1 MEEKIVHETKIEG
14 DFAFDGKVIFKN
26 DIEITGSLNVG
37 EVKADGSIYVHHEYI
52 VARDDNVANSQTVGW
67 HQTVGGHQTVGRSQK
82 VGGYQTVV
90 GPQTVGWYQTVG
102 GSQTV
107 GWSQKVGGDITVARS
122 IVTGLSIKARGTIK
136 CGDGYGIFAGTA
148 AHKNCPNN
156 RIIKCAAIIGEVLC
170 GKVEIIPEPE
180 KVTVRVG
187 DAEYSVSPKQAEEI
201 NKILTG

>member
-52 VARDDNVANSQTVGW
+52 VVRDDNVAKSQTVGW
-67 HQTVGGHQTVGRSQK
+67 S
-82 VGGYQTVV
+82 
-90 GPQTVGWYQTVG
+90 QTVG

-107 GWSQKVGGDITVARS
+107 GWSQTVGGSQTVGWHQTVGGDQTVGGGQTVGGDITVARS

-187 DAEYSVSPKQAEEI
+187 DAEYSVSTKQAEEL